1 MARSEIIKTE
11 RLLLEPFSEKYLSER
26 YVSWLNDHEI
36 VRYSE
41 QRHRTHTIESCREF
55 MNSFENTPHHFWAV
69 SVVDN
74 NLGHI
79 GNMNTYVDKVNG
91 VADVGILIG
100 DTGAW
105 GQGYATEA
113 WTAICSYQLE
123 KVKIRKVTAGTISPN
138 EAMLKLMKRTGMKDD
153 GCRVKQ
159 YIWEG
164 NEVDII
170 HMALF
175 REECIQK

>member
-41 QRHRTHTIESCREF
+41 QRHRTHTI
-55 MNSFENTPHHFWAV
+55 
-69 SVVDN
+69 DN

-113 WTAICSYQLE
+113 WTAICSYLLE